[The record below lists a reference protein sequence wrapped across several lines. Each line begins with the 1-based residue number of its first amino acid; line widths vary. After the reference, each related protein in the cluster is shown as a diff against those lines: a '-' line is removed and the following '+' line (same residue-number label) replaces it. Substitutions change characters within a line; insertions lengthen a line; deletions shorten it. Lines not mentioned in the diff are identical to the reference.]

1 MLLLFVLGLIFGI
14 TCFSVSQLPHY
25 PQRGGLTLEL
35 IFFG

>member
-1 MLLLFVLGLIFGI
+1 MLLLFVLGLIFGMD
-14 TCFSVSQLPHY
+14 CFSISQLPHY